1 MSKSNIIVEKSF
13 EFGIL
18 IIGLYQKLKGKNE
31 FDIARQILRSGT
43 SIGANIQEATAGV
56 SKADF
61 VNKMAIASKEARE
74 TKYWLLLLKETKL
87 IEDDLTDYLSKV
99 EELNLILTSI
109 VKTTQ
114 EKKNI

>member
-1 MSKSNIIVEKSF
+1 
-13 EFGIL
+13 
-18 IIGLYQKLKGKNE
+18 
-31 FDIARQILRSGT
+31 
-43 SIGANIQEATAGV
+43 
-56 SKADF
+56 
-61 VNKMAIASKEARE
+61 MAIASKEARE

-114 EKKNI
+114 EKKSL